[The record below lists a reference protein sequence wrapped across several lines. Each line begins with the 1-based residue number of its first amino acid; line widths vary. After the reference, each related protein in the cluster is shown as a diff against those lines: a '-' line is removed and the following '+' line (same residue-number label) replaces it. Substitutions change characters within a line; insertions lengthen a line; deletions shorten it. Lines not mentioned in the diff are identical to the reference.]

1 MGYKSTFD
9 FICGIN
15 KTTNSIFALLPLIY
29 SIITIIF
36 IILGIAG
43 VIAFGSGYKFKNA
56 ARNVYGLVH
65 LITTFICMLIT
76 FNLTYCSLVIPN
88 NSVNVDKVVSKFDY
102 SSPIRKSTK
111 HTIADLQQGGGD
123 KLRTNVM
130 KLINKVFDF
139 INNLLD
145 NNSVPF
151 IITQVLCT
159 TIIVIIFTLMSAI
172 FSGISK
178 AGYEMHCV
186 DSNQVFDIPWWGKL
200 VDFFMH
206 LCLVISSIAVV
217 FYFILKM
224 VKDGFS
230 AVTSGFG
237 LRPGYTKQTNIQDAL
252 SSVTDQIDNP
262 DAQQAIIELTYALQ
276 EWPVMRAIF
285 IISLSYYII
294 QLFLRWFQDV
304 ISNNIVLLSSWQ
316 KRETECSDE
325 PNKEFKTNVERGF
338 ILFCNILLFILLL
351 VITLVLIVANIKF
364 SSIIRKG
371 LIEIPK
377 YYIPAAATLSVPLEY
392 NSLKETASKLA
403 KGKIN
408 IQKMEDKAFKQ
419 LSKALNSKG
428 EFDVDKVDLMI
439 DFEGMGDAYDG
450 IPIDTSIIS
459 PITQSKNK
467 RRPPDK
473 PLFKDEEDRERYEN
487 YQREERARNQI
498 RERTSTNPKPLS
510 AFVTPQPPPP
520 TPEPPPPTPEPPPPA
535 PEPPPPAPEPPPPAP
550 EPPPPA
556 PEPPPPAPEPEK

>member
-123 KLRTNVM
+123 KLRTNIM

-151 IITQVLCT
+151 IIAQVLCT

-206 LCLVISSIAVV
+206 LCLVISSIFVV

-498 RERTSTNPKPLS
+498 RERTSTNPKLSS
-510 AFVTPQPPPP
+510 AFATPQ
-520 TPEPPPPTPEPPPPA
+520 
-535 PEPPPPAPEPPPPAP
+535 
-550 EPPPPA
+550 PPPPA

>member
-43 VIAFGSGYKFKNA
+43 VIAFGLGYKFKNA

-88 NSVNVDKVVSKFDY
+88 NSVNMENAASNFDY

-123 KLRTNVM
+123 KLRTNIM

-151 IITQVLCT
+151 IIAQVLCT
-159 TIIVIIFTLMSAI
+159 TIIVIIFTLISAI

-206 LCLVISSIAVV
+206 LCLVISSIFVV

-325 PNKEFKTNVERGF
+325 QNKEFKTNVERGF

-351 VITLVLIVANIKF
+351 VITLALLYANIMYSGVIRQVLIQ
-364 SSIIRKG
+364 G
-371 LIEIPK
+371 PK

-403 KGKIN
+403 RGKIN
-408 IQKMEDKAFKQ
+408 IQQMEDKVFKQ
-419 LSKALNSKG
+419 LSKAVNSKG
-428 EFDVDKVDLMI
+428 EFDVDKVNLMI
-439 DFEGMGDAYDG
+439 DFEGMSDAYDG

-459 PITQSKNK
+459 PITQSKN
-467 RRPPDK
+467 RHRPPDK
-473 PLFKDEEDRERYEN
+473 PLIIDEEDRERYEN
-487 YQREERARNQI
+487 YQREERARSQRSQR
-498 RERTSTNPKPLS
+498 RERTSTNPKLSS
-510 AFVTPQPPPP
+510 AFVTPITEVPPSSEPQQPSY
-520 TPEPPPPTPEPPPPA
+520 EPPPPTPEP
-535 PEPPPPAPEPPPPAP
+535 
-550 EPPPPA
+550 
-556 PEPPPPAPEPEK
+556 EK